1 MNEKSSC
8 DMNVGLGKE
17 ESGILVQYESQKLY
31 QVKIAEPKTK
41 TDIILLIL
49 KNYVYAKMG
58 PSIARALV
66 GHLEKNRLVM
76 LQDV

>member
-1 MNEKSSC
+1 
-8 DMNVGLGKE
+8 MNVGLGKE

-58 PSIARALV
+58 PSIARTLV

>member
-49 KNYVYAKMG
+49 KNYVIHMLKW
-58 PSIARALV
+58 ALQL
-66 GHLEKNRLVM
+66 LE
-76 LQDV
+76 

>member
-31 QVKIAEPKTK
+31 QEKIAEPKTK
-41 TDIILLIL
+41 TLLIL
-49 KNYVYAKMG
+49 KNYVYVEMG
-58 PSIARALV
+58 PSIATYIF
-66 GHLEKNRLVM
+66 GGTSWKNRLVM

>member
-17 ESGILVQYESQKLY
+17 ESGILVQYELQKLY

-41 TDIILLIL
+41 TDIILLFKKTMYML
-49 KNYVYAKMG
+49 KW
-58 PSIARALV
+58 ALQL
-66 GHLEKNRLVM
+66 LEL
-76 LQDV
+76 

>member
-31 QVKIAEPKTK
+31 QEKIAEPKTK
-41 TDIILLIL
+41 TDVIKKLCIC
-49 KNYVYAKMG
+49 
-58 PSIARALV
+58 
-66 GHLEKNRLVM
+66 
-76 LQDV
+76 

>member
-17 ESGILVQYESQKLY
+17 ESVILVQYESQKLC

-41 TDIILLIL
+41 TDVILLIL
-49 KNYVYAKMG
+49 KN
-58 PSIARALV
+58 
-66 GHLEKNRLVM
+66 
-76 LQDV
+76 

>member
-58 PSIARALV
+58 PSSARTLV